1 MPSYQLVFGGS
12 LQNPPQIKIELHR
25 EPREEKMNQTPEQ
38 PKSHEYYE
46 RNYRIDLAYNLKKKL
61 LIEMGFKEEQAQ
73 DGYGIPTHLLNAI
86 DSTLDMWIIRNNAF
100 QRA

>member
-12 LQNPPQIKIELHR
+12 LQNPPQIKMELHR

>member
-1 MPSYQLVFGGS
+1 
-12 LQNPPQIKIELHR
+12 
-25 EPREEKMNQTPEQ
+25 MNQTPEQ

-46 RNYRIDLAYNLKKKL
+46 RNYRIDLAYNIKKKL